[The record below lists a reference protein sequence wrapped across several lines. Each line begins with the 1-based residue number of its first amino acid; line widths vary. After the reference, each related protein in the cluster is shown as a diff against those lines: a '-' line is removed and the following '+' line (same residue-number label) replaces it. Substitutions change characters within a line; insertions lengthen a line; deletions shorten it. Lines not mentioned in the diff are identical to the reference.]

1 MEKVIGALFETL
13 AEPDWASA
21 FLAGVCAETRSHAAA
36 VLEVNVATRRQCLP
50 TFFGQGPEMAAAF
63 ELTHASG
70 NPWRPPDESRGPPS
84 GSVVVPDDFL
94 PLSSLRTTAFWTD
107 FLKPMHVDHGCGVIG
122 LRTSERVLSMTLL
135 RSSRHGPYDARE
147 RAWLSRLAPHW
158 VNACHLRSRLA
169 PSDRA
174 DLDAARALDAI
185 GTPVFLLDERGQCV
199 RWNPSAEALLREGA
213 LVRLRGRR
221 LVAACPA
228 DGSAYVPTAGPAVLR
243 NRQGSVVGHA
253 AAHPLPG
260 HGLLGPA
267 RTVVFVDA
275 VRTARPADVR
285 GALAALYGLTPR
297 EAELAT
303 HLANGISLADAAE
316 VMGITDGAA
325 RTRLKTVYGKVGV
338 KHQAGLVSLVRN
350 LRSVLA
356 PSGWTPVLGIHG

>member
-36 VLEVNVATRRQCLP
+36 VLEVDVATRWQMLP
-50 TFFGQGPEMAAAF
+50 DYYGQGSDMAAAF
-63 ELTHASG
+63 ELTHASD
-70 NPWRPPDESRGPPS
+70 NPWRPADERQGPPA

-94 PLSSLRTTAFWTD
+94 PLSSLHRTGFWTD
-107 FLKPMHVDHGCGVIG
+107 FLKPMNVDHGCGLIG

-135 RSSRHGPYDARE
+135 RSSRHGPYNAEE

-185 GTPVFLLDERGQCV
+185 GTPVFLLDERDQCV
-199 RWNPSAEALLREGA
+199 RWNPSAEALLRDGA

-228 DGSAYVPTAGPAVLR
+228 NGSAFVPAVGPVVLR

-303 HLANGISLADAAE
+303 HLADGISLADAAE

-325 RTRLKTVYGKVGV
+325 RTRLKVIFGKTGV
-338 KHQAGLVSLVRN
+338 RTQGGLIVLVRSLCN
-350 LRSVLA
+350 TTFGVR
-356 PSGWTPVLGIHG
+356 